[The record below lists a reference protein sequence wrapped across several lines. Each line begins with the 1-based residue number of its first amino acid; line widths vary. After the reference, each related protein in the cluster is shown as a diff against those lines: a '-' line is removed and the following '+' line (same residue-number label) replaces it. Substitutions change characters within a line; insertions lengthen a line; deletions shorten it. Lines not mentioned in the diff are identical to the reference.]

1 VEVDRPSLLEFG
13 DLGVRHPHQ
22 LAQLTLLEPDQAGQG
37 TLDGDGGPPPQLRGK
52 GVPQHLRPSVIAART
67 QRLPQPRIVLAVAVP
82 APIPHTM
89 WAAGALPVRVTG
101 QHQPPLRPARV
112 DSAEARGSEGHEQPR
127 MRGHGLGDALATLE
141 PSGQELVGVGPVGG
155 RTGWAARLPPG
166 ATRLEQHPVRLSPAV
181 VDGADLPGAPVG
193 VLDPAG
199 QADGVVAVAGL
210 GDELGPAVIAVP
222 GPVDNLGEDAGE
234 QLAHVNRVGHAAPSG
249 AGIDGTTRSPGA
261 CSASNAAGSAYWT
274 EVARMMAAT
283 WW

>member
-181 VDGADLPGAPVG
+181 VDGADLPGG
-193 VLDPAG
+193 SSR
-199 QADGVVAVAGL
+199 
-210 GDELGPAVIAVP
+210 P
-222 GPVDNLGEDAGE
+222 GRRA
-234 QLAHVNRVGHAAPSG
+234 RPSG
-249 AGIDGTTRSPGA
+249 HSRARPGRQPRRGRRGAARPREPGRSCRTLRGWHRWHHP
-261 CSASNAAGSAYWT
+261 
-274 EVARMMAAT
+274 
-283 WW
+283 